1 MDTGVIT
8 AVIGRDGKRLVRSV
22 TRDGTE
28 IATDGR
34 LVLLR
39 QGDIDDGD
47 DGGARWE
54 RFDGE
59 IREVRVEQDGPVR
72 AVVRIDGKH
81 RKGRRS
87 WLPFS
92 IRLYFY
98 AGAESFRM
106 VHTIT
111 YDGDPEKDFV
121 RGLGVRFTVPM
132 RDAAH
137 DRHIRIAGEGKGF
150 LTEAVQGITGLRR
163 DPGAAVRA
171 AQVKGERLPDPAT
184 WDQRV
189 TSRLRYVPTW
199 GDYTLAQLS
208 ADGFTLRKRTGAG
221 RGWIPAGGGG
231 RANGFGYVGGAGGGL
246 SFGLRDFWEKH
257 PAQLDIR
264 GASGDE
270 AQVTLWLWS
279 PEAPPMDLRFYH
291 DGLGQDTYP
300 EQLEG
305 LNITYEDHEPGFGT
319 PYGIARTGEL
329 MFWANATTP
338 SAAALVA
345 QAAAVRTPPQLAAA
359 PEHLAGAA
367 VFGGLFAPV
376 DRSTPAKAEI
386 EDHLDLLFTYYKGQA
401 EQRRWYGFWD
411 YGDIMH
417 TYDSDRHQWRY
428 DVGGYA
434 WDNSELSPDLWLWY
448 AYLRSGRADVFRF
461 AEAMTRHTG
470 EVDAYHL
477 GKWAGLG
484 TRHGVQHFADS
495 AKQQRIST
503 AVYRRPYY
511 FLTADER
518 VGDLMHALVDSDETF
533 LALDPL
539 RKVRTEPYEPDRHAL
554 SIGFGTDWSGLAG
567 AWLTEWERGGPKAA
581 KAEARLRS
589 TMRTIAAQPNGFVQG
604 SGLYD
609 LDTGRFAVADEPAV
623 SVSHLSATFGLV
635 EMCAELIDLID
646 LPEFEAA
653 WLDYCRY
660 FNATKAEQR
669 ELRQGLRQPAALPGA
684 LASGR
689 LRSRAREGR
698 RTGRPRL
705 AEVPRQRRLHPRHDV
720 GDDPDRRPRRAGA
733 RPRTPADQHER
744 DGAVRSRRHPEPRP
758 DRRQAAR
765 QDPGQKE
772 FPMTRHGT
780 VLVALAA
787 TLGGLLGTAPAHA
800 EPGHGRALEHCTG
813 SDPVVCHF
821 DLAPGTYDVSVLL
834 GGDTAG
840 RTTVTAE
847 TRRTMLAPTP
857 TGAGER
863 VRRAFTVDVR
873 EPEGEPIGPAGRP
886 GLDLRFEGPA
896 PRLAEVRV
904 TPAPRTP
911 QILLAGDSTVCD
923 QPGEPYSGWGQQLP
937 QFFGRGTS
945 VANYADSGE
954 GSQSFLTHPA
964 LFPALLAKVR
974 RGDRVLIQLAHNDK
988 RTPAD
993 VYRRNLTTM
1002 VERVRARGGRPV
1014 LVTPVV
1020 RRWFNADGTLDNG
1033 VALHVNELGVDL
1045 PAQLRSLAARL
1056 DVPLIDLTV
1065 LTRQRVER
1073 LGPEAS
1079 KPLYLYRE
1087 ARDNTHTSVLGAT
1100 EFAALVHGELT
1111 EGRAH
1116 PAGNPAHGESAGG

>member
-1 MDTGVIT
+1 MSSVPRRTLLKAAAAAGAAAQFSWVLGSGQARAAAPGAPVPDGPVGIRWLEDGGLGAAPGSTFGVPWPKGVHGADAVFALVTGDGKDVPMQSWPTAYWPDGSLKWTAHAVGPGAGEADRFTLAAGAPAPYKEKIKVTRAGRKVTVDTGVIT
-8 AVIGRDGKRLVRSV
+8 AVIGEDGERLVRSV
-22 TRDGTE
+22 TRDGTK

-47 DGGARWE
+47 TGNAKWE

-59 IREVRVEQDGPVR
+59 IGEVKVEQDGPVR
-72 AVVRIDGKH
+72 AVVRVDGKH
-81 RKGRRS
+81 RKGGRS

-92 IRLYFY
+92 VRLYFY

-111 YDGDPEKDFV
+111 YDGDQEKDFI

-132 RDAAH
+132 RDAAY
-137 DRHIRIAGEGKGF
+137 DRHIRIEGEGEGF
-150 LTEAVQGITGLRR
+150 LTEAVKGITGLRR

-171 AQVKGERLPDPAT
+171 AQVKGEKLPDPAT

-208 ADGFTLRKRTGAG
+208 ADGFTLRKRTEAG

-231 RANGFGYVGGAGGGL
+231 RANGFGYVGGVSGGL

-264 GASGDE
+264 GAAGDE
-270 AQVTLWLWS
+270 AEVTLWLWS

-291 DGLGQDTYP
+291 DGMGQDTYP

-319 PYGIARTGEL
+319 PYGIARTSEL
-329 MFWANATTP
+329 MFWANAATP
-338 SAAALVA
+338 SAATLVD
-345 QAAAVRTPPQLAAA
+345 QAHAVRTPPQLVAA
-359 PEHLAGAA
+359 PEHLSKTK

-386 EDHLDLLFTYYKGQA
+386 EDHLDFLFTYYKDQA

-417 TYDSDRHQWRY
+417 TYDEDRHQWRY

-448 AYLRSGRADVFRF
+448 AYLRSGRADIFRF

-477 GKWAGLG
+477 GEWAGLG

-539 RKVRTEPYEPDRHAL
+539 RKIRTEPYEPDRHAL

-567 AWLTEWERGGPKAA
+567 AWLTEWERKGPKAG

-609 LDTGRFAVADEPAV
+609 LDTGEFAVAGEAAV
-623 SVSHLSATFGLV
+623 SVSHLSAMFGLV
-635 EMCAELIDLID
+635 EMCAELVDLID
-646 LPEFEAA
+646 LPEFKSA

-660 FNATKAEQR
+660 FNATKAEQKQR
-669 ELRQGLRQPAALPGA
+669 YGKDFGSLLLFQGHSRQDAYAAA
-684 LASGR
+684 QSK
-689 LRSRAREGR
+689 
-698 RTGRPRL
+698 
-705 AEVPRQRRLHPRHDV
+705 
-720 GDDPDRRPRRAGA
+720 DD
-733 RPRTPADQHER
+733 QL
-744 DGAVRSRRHPEPRP
+744 
-758 DRRQAAR
+758 AAR
-765 QDPGQKE
+765 AWRKFLDSDGY
-772 FPMTRHGT
+772 TRAMKWERTKIEGPD
-780 VLVALAA
+780 AL
-787 TLGGLLGTAPAHA
+787 
-800 EPGHGRALEHCTG
+800 EPGHEHPRISTN
-813 SDPVVCHF
+813 
-821 DLAPGTYDVSVLL
+821 
-834 GGDTAG
+834 
-840 RTTVTAE
+840 E
-847 TRRTMLAPTP
+847 T
-857 TGAGER
+857 
-863 VRRAFTVDVR
+863 
-873 EPEGEPIGPAGRP
+873 
-886 GLDLRFEGPA
+886 
-896 PRLAEVRV
+896 
-904 TPAPRTP
+904 
-911 QILLAGDSTVCD
+911 
-923 QPGEPYSGWGQQLP
+923 
-937 QFFGRGTS
+937 
-945 VANYADSGE
+945 
-954 GSQSFLTHPA
+954 A
-964 LFPALLAKVR
+964 LF
-974 RGDRVLIQLAHNDK
+974 G
-988 RTPAD
+988 
-993 VYRRNLTTM
+993 
-1002 VERVRARGGRPV
+1002 
-1014 LVTPVV
+1014 
-1020 RRWFNADGTLDNG
+1020 
-1033 VALHVNELGVDL
+1033 
-1045 PAQLRSLAARL
+1045 LAAIQNL
-1056 DVPLIDLTV
+1056 ALIGDKL
-1065 LTRQRVER
+1065 
-1073 LGPEAS
+1073 P
-1079 KPLYLYRE
+1079 
-1087 ARDNTHTSVLGAT
+1087 N
-1100 EFAALVHGELT
+1100 
-1111 EGRAH
+1111 
-1116 PAGNPAHGESAGG
+1116 